1 MAKVNHPPAFL
12 FYPDDFSS
20 DGKVEAMTTEE
31 VGAYILLLC
40 KSWREKPPGSL
51 PSDDPTLARWARL
64 TLDRWLGCRPGV
76 LAAYTFGTDSRWH
89 QKRQRQEYD
98 KLLSFRKSRQSAAV
112 SMWEKKKLHARALHV
127 QCIPSSSSFPS
138 KEKEGKTNT
147 APDGAPG
154 IVPVH
159 IWVSF
164 VEMRRKNK
172 KPLSDYAEELIRRKL
187 QAFKDAGE
195 DPVEIIEQSIM
206 NSWSGVFSLKKRG
219 EVHGQKGKPT
229 TSEVVQSFLGHAR
242 KISLN

>member
-64 TLDRWLGCRPGV
+64 PLDRWLVCRPGV

-89 QKRQRQEYD
+89 QKRLRQEFD
-98 KLLSFRKSRQSAAV
+98 KLITFRKSRQKAAV
-112 SMWEKKKLHARALHV
+112 SMWQKKKLHARALHE
-127 QCIPSSSSFPS
+127 QCIPSSSPISTKEEVKRSAPTPQTGAVAFVGLAFEISAVQDTALGEGFPWVDRQAEYRKADS
-138 KEKEGKTNT
+138 WLLGNPNRRPKRAAAFMHNWFNRVDK
-147 APDGAPG
+147 PG
-154 IVPVH
+154 GN
-159 IWVSF
+159 
-164 VEMRRKNK
+164 RN
-172 KPLSDYAEELIRRKL
+172 
-187 QAFKDAGE
+187 
-195 DPVEIIEQSIM
+195 
-206 NSWSGVFSLKKRG
+206 
-219 EVHGQKGKPT
+219 GKPT

-242 KISLN
+242 KIHPN

>member
-64 TLDRWLGCRPGV
+64 PLDRWLVCRPGV

-89 QKRQRQEYD
+89 QKRLRHEYD
-98 KLLSFRKSRQSAAV
+98 KLISFRKSRQSAAV
-112 SMWEKKKLHARALHV
+112 TMWEKKKLHARAVHE
-127 QCIPSSSSFPS
+127 QCIPSSSPISS
-138 KEKEGKTNT
+138 KEKEGNTNT
-147 APDGAPG
+147 APVGAPG
-154 IVPVH
+154 IVPIH
-159 IWVSF
+159 LWIGF
-164 VEMRRKNK
+164 VEMRRKLR
-172 KPLSDYAEELIRRKL
+172 KPLTDHASELIRQKL
-187 QAFKDAGE
+187 QTLKDSGE
-195 DPVEIIEQSIM
+195 DPAEVLEQSIM
-206 NSWSGVFSLKKRG
+206 NSWAGVFSLKGRRSYD
-219 EVHGQKGKPT
+219 QKPT

-242 KISLN
+242 KIHPN